1 MSEPRTPFGKLL
13 NSLRTPEGF
22 VGFVGFDADTF
33 RSYAEAIR
41 QIEEYLADWTP
52 DELDLL
58 GVLANRLNH
67 GRQLYGGLDL
77 DSDPRQWATEE
88 GEELVDGL
96 LVYAGIRWLLK
107 NLDAMLPPQ
116 ERPRLSVIPRG
127 EDIPLEGAD

>member
-1 MSEPRTPFGKLL
+1 MSEPRTELGRILSRRQQCTNCENCIFLAGLL
-13 NSLRTPEGF
+13 E
-22 VGFVGFDADTF
+22 
-33 RSYAEAIR
+33 
-41 QIEEYLADWTP
+41 DWTA

-67 GRQLYGGLDL
+67 GRALYGGLDL

-116 ERPRLSVIPRG
+116 ERPRLSVVARG
-127 EDIPLEGAD
+127 EDLPFEGAD